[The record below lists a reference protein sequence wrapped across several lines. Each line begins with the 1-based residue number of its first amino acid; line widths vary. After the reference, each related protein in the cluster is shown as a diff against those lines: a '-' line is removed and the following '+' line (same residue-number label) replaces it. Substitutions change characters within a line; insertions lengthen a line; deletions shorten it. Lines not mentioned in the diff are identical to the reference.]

1 MGDFAESIRKQTGQV
16 VAATKGTLAAAQEGL
31 TADLTTTQRLVA
43 TGSASSS
50 HGDSMGTI
58 EALLR
63 VIANKRGDTYM
74 DADKVS
80 SALYSRSKIA
90 LARRGIA

>member
-63 VIANKRGDTYM
+63 VLANKRGDTYM